1 MIDYSQWFG
10 LNVAMSLELSLP
22 LNHHI
27 AKSGGIT
34 MQNELGRYKSFD
46 PTNAP
51 LVKPSFVK
59 KLQERHAIAQAKAFD
74 ADVVTWL
81 SSQDNETK
89 QHINEMVR
97 HIMAIK
103 RA

>member
-1 MIDYSQWFG
+1 MLQE
-10 LNVAMSLELSLP
+10 SLLP
-22 LNHHI
+22 LSHRTI
-27 AKSGGIT
+27 KSGGIT
-34 MQNELGRYKSFD
+34 MQNDLKRYKNFD

-51 LVKPSFVK
+51 VVKPNFVK

-81 SSQDNETK
+81 SSQDDETK

-97 HIMAIK
+97 HIMALK
-103 RA
+103 RV

>member
-1 MIDYSQWFG
+1 VEI
-10 LNVAMSLELSLP
+10 LRELLP
-22 LNHHI
+22 HLNHHI
-27 AKSGGIT
+27 TKSGGT
-34 MQNELGRYKSFD
+34 AMQNELERYKNFD

-51 LVKPSFVK
+51 LVKPNFVK

-81 SSQDNETK
+81 SSQDDETK
-89 QHINEMVR
+89 QHINDMVR
-97 HIMAIK
+97 HIMALK

>member
-1 MIDYSQWFG
+1 MLQE
-10 LNVAMSLELSLP
+10 SLLP
-22 LNHHI
+22 LSHRTI
-27 AKSGGIT
+27 KSGGIT
-34 MQNELGRYKSFD
+34 MQNELERYKNFD

-51 LVKPSFVK
+51 VVKPNFVK

-89 QHINEMVR
+89 QHINDMVR
-97 HIMAIK
+97 HIMALK
-103 RA
+103 RI

>member
-1 MIDYSQWFG
+1 
-10 LNVAMSLELSLP
+10 
-22 LNHHI
+22 
-27 AKSGGIT
+27 
-34 MQNELGRYKSFD
+34 MQNELERYKNFD

-59 KLQERHAIAQAKAFD
+59 ITGTSCHSSSKGFD
-74 ADVVTWL
+74 PDVVTWL

-97 HIMAIK
+97 HIMALK

>member
-1 MIDYSQWFG
+1 
-10 LNVAMSLELSLP
+10 
-22 LNHHI
+22 
-27 AKSGGIT
+27 
-34 MQNELGRYKSFD
+34 MQNELERYKNFD

-74 ADVVTWL
+74 PDVVTWL

-89 QHINEMVR
+89 QHINDMVR
-97 HIMAIK
+97 HVMALK

>member
-1 MIDYSQWFG
+1 MEKWRES
-10 LNVAMSLELSLP
+10 SLH

-27 AKSGGIT
+27 IKSGGT
-34 MQNELGRYKSFD
+34 AMQNELERYKNFD

-74 ADVVTWL
+74 PDVVTWL

-97 HIMAIK
+97 HIMALK

>member
-1 MIDYSQWFG
+1 
-10 LNVAMSLELSLP
+10 
-22 LNHHI
+22 
-27 AKSGGIT
+27 
-34 MQNELGRYKSFD
+34 MQNELERYKNFD
-46 PTNAP
+46 PTN
-51 LVKPSFVK
+51 SFVK

-74 ADVVTWL
+74 ADVVEWL

-97 HIMAIK
+97 HIMALK

>member
-1 MIDYSQWFG
+1 
-10 LNVAMSLELSLP
+10 
-22 LNHHI
+22 
-27 AKSGGIT
+27 
-34 MQNELGRYKSFD
+34 
-46 PTNAP
+46 P

-59 KLQERHAIAQAKAFD
+59 KLQERHVIAQAKAFD

-97 HIMAIK
+97 HIMALK

>member
-1 MIDYSQWFG
+1 MMQETI
-10 LNVAMSLELSLP
+10 MPLS
-22 LNHHI
+22 HRTI
-27 AKSGGIT
+27 KSGGIT
-34 MQNELGRYKSFD
+34 MQNDLERYKNFD

-51 LVKPSFVK
+51 VVKPNFVK

-81 SSQDNETK
+81 SSQDDETK

-97 HIMAIK
+97 HIMALK
-103 RA
+103 RV

>member
-1 MIDYSQWFG
+1 MLQE
-10 LNVAMSLELSLP
+10 SLLP
-22 LNHHI
+22 LSHRTI
-27 AKSGGIT
+27 KSGGIT
-34 MQNELGRYKSFD
+34 MQNDLERYKNFD

-51 LVKPSFVK
+51 VVKPNFVK

-81 SSQDNETK
+81 SSQDDETK

-97 HIMAIK
+97 HIMALK
-103 RA
+103 RV

>member
-1 MIDYSQWFG
+1 
-10 LNVAMSLELSLP
+10 
-22 LNHHI
+22 
-27 AKSGGIT
+27 
-34 MQNELGRYKSFD
+34 MQNELERYKNFD

-51 LVKPSFVK
+51 LVKPSLVK

-74 ADVVTWL
+74 PDVVTWL

-97 HIMAIK
+97 HIMALK

>member
-1 MIDYSQWFG
+1 
-10 LNVAMSLELSLP
+10 
-22 LNHHI
+22 
-27 AKSGGIT
+27 
-34 MQNELGRYKSFD
+34 MQNELERYKNFD

-51 LVKPSFVK
+51 VKPSFVK

-74 ADVVTWL
+74 PDVVTWL

-97 HIMAIK
+97 HIMALK